1 MSPCNDNKTAEQDD
15 DLRERWDIIPLN
27 SWRRQGAPHPA
38 RSRFFMIVDTRQVA
52 AALLALAIALPVAA
66 NPETTADK
74 SNQIAELIDLHDLKT
89 SVSIGNYY
97 LKQESL
103 LAIRAL
109 LARLGREQN
118 LGPDWNPANP
128 YWRRVEGQ
136 LLGPVMA
143 RISEEFASLD
153 WLRPQWHDLDN
164 REFSSKELA
173 LLLTHLRSDVGRKQV
188 KIMDHTVSTHV
199 MMALSFSGKL
209 KDVAGVEVDRTRMQD
224 LWNAEDADMRFSIQD
239 ATNVEGQRFALSPL
253 GKKYFVTAILKLTG
267 IVNRR
272 IDEVAGMLPKQVDA
286 YADQVRPLLEEFKSG
301 RG

>member
-1 MSPCNDNKTAEQDD
+1 
-15 DLRERWDIIPLN
+15 
-27 SWRRQGAPHPA
+27 
-38 RSRFFMIVDTRQVA
+38 MIVDTRKVA
-52 AALLALAIALPVAA
+52 ATLLALAIALPVAA
-66 NPETTADK
+66 NSETPIGKTD
-74 SNQIAELIDLHDLKT
+74 QIAELIDLHDLKT
-89 SVSIGNYY
+89 TVSIGNYY

-118 LGPDWNPANP
+118 LGPEWNPANP
-128 YWRRVEGQ
+128 QWRRAEEQ
-136 LLGPVMA
+136 LLGAVMA
-143 RISEEFASLD
+143 RVNEEFANLD
-153 WLRPQWHDLDN
+153 WLRPQWHELDS
-164 REFSSKELA
+164 REFSAAELDA
-173 LLLTHLRSDVGRKQV
+173 LLTHLRSDVGRKQV

-209 KDVAGVEVDRTRMQD
+209 KDVAGAEVDRTRMQA
-224 LWNAEDADMRFSIQD
+224 LWNAEDTEMRFSIED

-272 IDEVAGMLPKQVDA
+272 IDEMAGMLPKRVDA
-286 YADQVRPLLEEFKSG
+286 YAEQVRPLLEEFKSG

>member
-1 MSPCNDNKTAEQDD
+1 
-15 DLRERWDIIPLN
+15 
-27 SWRRQGAPHPA
+27 
-38 RSRFFMIVDTRQVA
+38 MIVDTRQVA

-66 NPETTADK
+66 NPETASGKND
-74 SNQIAELIDLHDLKT
+74 QIAEIIDLHDLKT

-118 LGPDWNPANP
+118 LGPEWNPAKP
-128 YWRRVEGQ
+128 LWQRAEGK
-136 LLGPVMA
+136 LLGVVTA
-143 RISEEFASLD
+143 RIAEDWASLD

-164 REFSSKELA
+164 REFSSEELDV
-173 LLLTHLRSDVGRKQV
+173 LLSHLRSDVGRKQV
-188 KIMDHTVSTHV
+188 RIMDHTVSTHV

-209 KDVAGVEVDRTRMQD
+209 RDVAGVEADRTRMQD
-224 LWNAEDADMRFSIQD
+224 LWNAEDAEMRFSIQD
-239 ATNVEGQRFALSPL
+239 AANVEGQRFALSPL

>member
-1 MSPCNDNKTAEQDD
+1 MNDAGNEVAQERKPVDALSASDEPGRRRIGEGGLNLKPSGRVPAPTSLEQ
-15 DLRERWDIIPLN
+15 
-27 SWRRQGAPHPA
+27 
-38 RSRFFMIVDTRQVA
+38 RSGGDQAVGQFSVEDAVFSCRDVNVFYGSKH
-52 AALLALAIALPVAA
+52 ALKNVNI
-66 NPETTADK
+66 
-74 SNQIAELIDLHDLKT
+74 
-89 SVSIGNYY
+89 
-97 LKQESL
+97 
-103 LAIRAL
+103 
-109 LARLGREQN
+109 
-118 LGPDWNPANP
+118 
-128 YWRRVEGQ
+128 
-136 LLGPVMA
+136 
-143 RISEEFASLD
+143 
-153 WLRPQWHDLDN
+153 
-164 REFSSKELA
+164 
-173 LLLTHLRSDVGRKQV
+173 DVGRKQV
-188 KIMDHTVSTHV
+188 RIMDHTVSTHV

>member
-1 MSPCNDNKTAEQDD
+1 
-15 DLRERWDIIPLN
+15 
-27 SWRRQGAPHPA
+27 
-38 RSRFFMIVDTRQVA
+38 MIVNTRQIA

-66 NPETTADK
+66 NSETAADK

-97 LKQESL
+97 LKQ
-103 LAIRAL
+103 
-109 LARLGREQN
+109 
-118 LGPDWNPANP
+118 
-128 YWRRVEGQ
+128 
-136 LLGPVMA
+136 
-143 RISEEFASLD
+143 
-153 WLRPQWHDLDN
+153 
-164 REFSSKELA
+164 
-173 LLLTHLRSDVGRKQV
+173 V

-209 KDVAGVEVDRTRMQD
+209 KEVAGVEVDRTRMQD
-224 LWNAEDADMRFSIQD
+224 LWNTEDAEMRFSIQD

-286 YADQVRPLLEEFKSG
+286 YAAQVRPLLEEFKSG

>member
-1 MSPCNDNKTAEQDD
+1 
-15 DLRERWDIIPLN
+15 
-27 SWRRQGAPHPA
+27 
-38 RSRFFMIVDTRQVA
+38 MIVDTRLVA
-52 AALLALAIALPVAA
+52 AALLTLAMALPAAA
-66 NPETTADK
+66 NPETATDK
-74 SNQIAELIDLHDLKT
+74 SDQIAELIDLHDLKT

-118 LGPDWNPANP
+118 LGPEWDPGNPH
-128 YWRRVEGQ
+128 WRRAEGQ

-143 RISEEFASLD
+143 GIAEEWASLD
-153 WLRPQWHDLDN
+153 WLRPQWQELDN
-164 REFSSKELA
+164 REFSSEELDV
-173 LLLTHLRSDVGRKQV
+173 LLTHLRSDVGRKQV

-209 KDVAGVEVDRTRMQD
+209 KDIAGAETDRTRMQE
-224 LWNAEDADMRFSIQD
+224 LWNAEDAEMRFSIQD

-272 IDEVAGMLPKQVDA
+272 IDELAGMLPRQVDTH
-286 YADQVRPLLEEFKSG
+286 ADQVRPLLEEFKSG

>member
-1 MSPCNDNKTAEQDD
+1 
-15 DLRERWDIIPLN
+15 
-27 SWRRQGAPHPA
+27 
-38 RSRFFMIVDTRQVA
+38 MIVDTRQVA
-52 AALLALAIALPVAA
+52 AALLALAITLPVAA
-66 NPETTADK
+66 NPQTAADK
-74 SNQIAELIDLHDLKT
+74 GDQIAELIDLHDLKT

-103 LAIRAL
+103 LAIRSL
-109 LARLGREQN
+109 LVRMGREQK
-118 LGPDWNPANP
+118 LGPDWNPADT
-128 YWRRVEGQ
+128 YWRRAEG
-136 LLGPVMA
+136 LLIGPVMA
-143 RISEEFASLD
+143 RIAEEFADLG

-164 REFSSKELA
+164 REFSSEELDV
-173 LLLTHLRSDVGRKQV
+173 LLTHLRSDVGRKQV

-209 KDVAGVEVDRTRMQD
+209 KDVAGAEADRARMQD
-224 LWNAEDADMRFSIQD
+224 LWNAEDAEMRFSIED

-286 YADQVRPLLEEFKSG
+286 YAAQVRPLLEEFKSG